1 MSNLALPAIGDQ
13 TGMALGVQIMKW
25 AFVAKRWQKTVLSE
39 QDHKLL
45 T

>member
-25 AFVAKRWQKTVLSE
+25 PLSPNGGRRRYY
-39 QDHKLL
+39 QIR
-45 T
+45 TISS